1 MGKKYS
7 NEYIRN
13 YLKELGY
20 EWLDDE
26 YISAISKLTFKD
38 KDGFIYMCKLNDLL
52 SGHTNPFYVYKSN
65 PYSIQNINLWLKL
78 NNFEYEVISDK
89 YINNSQKLILKD
101 KYGYMYVSEWNSIQ
115 NKYKPFFAHKSNP
128 YSIQNIKLWCELNEK
143 DFELLSTEYLGMETN
158 LEWKCLKSSC
168 GEVFTQPWHI
178 ISMNINCPYCNGQR
192 VGISN
197 CLATKHPEIA
207 NQWHPTK
214 NGNLTPYD
222 IMTNSHTKVWW
233 KCKDCGHEKFM
244 SPNRMYTGGLG
255 CDKCSDGISYP
266 NKFMFN
272 MLEQLNIEFKREY
285 SPKWIG
291 QKRYDFYIP
300 SLNII
305 IEMDGGLG
313 HGNRN
318 HPKSKQTKE
327 ELIEIDKYKDNM
339 AKEHGIEVIRID
351 CDYKSYNQFE
361 FIWKNILSS
370 KLSGMFDLNKINLNI
385 VSEFSE
391 SNIMKEV
398 CKYRKENPNIN
409 TTNIGDYFNINR
421 NTIRSYLKRGNS
433 FGWCY
438 YNVEEEK
445 LKEVKNKSKQ
455 VEVFKD
461 NISLGI
467 FNSITELCRLSTELF
482 GIYLYTKNV
491 SDVCNGKR
499 IEYKGFNFK
508 HIK

>member
-52 SGHTNPFYVYKSN
+52 SGHTNPFCVFKSN

-78 NNFEYEVISDK
+78 NNFNMYEIISDK
-89 YINNSQKLILKD
+89 YISNSKKLELKD
-101 KYGYMYVSEWNSIQ
+101 KYGYMYVSSWHCLQ
-115 NKYKPFFAHKSNP
+115 NKIKPNFAHKSNP
-128 YSIQNIKLWCELNEK
+128 YSIQNIKLWCELNNKE
-143 DFELLSTEYLGMETN
+143 FELLSTEYLDMESK
-158 LEWKCLKSSC
+158 LEWKCLKESC
-168 GEVFTQPWHI
+168 GEVFTQNWHT
-178 ISMNINCPYCNGQR
+178 ISGNTNCPYCSNKR
-192 VGISN
+192 VGKNN
-197 CLATKHPEIA
+197 CLAFKHPEIA

-272 MLEQLNIEFKREY
+272 LLEQLNIEFINEY
-285 SPKWIG
+285 SPEWIG
-291 QKRYDFYIP
+291 RKRYDFYIP
-300 SLNII
+300 SMNLI

-327 ELIEIDKYKDNM
+327 ELIEIDKYKDKM

-351 CDYKSYNQFE
+351 CDYESYNRFE
-361 FIWKNILSS
+361 FIKNNTLNS
-370 KLSGMFDLNKINLNI
+370 KLGRIFNTNKINWNN

-445 LKEVKNKSKQ
+445 LKNTNRKSKQ

-461 NISLGI
+461 GVSLGMFESINKLCKVSKDVFGVKFDSGNIS
-467 FNSITELCRLSTELF
+467 
-482 GIYLYTKNV
+482 KV
-491 SDVCNGKR
+491 KNGK
-499 IEYKGFNFK
+499 YKGFD
-508 HIK
+508 IKYIK